1 MSDAHYF
8 GDKLSQWLKSHRVH
22 LIGAIVHPLSHV
34 RTISY
39 IFEESP
45 YNLTLTDTCFSA
57 DLCRLEEYVHNA
69 GYDTGVIKRIV
80 IINLHC
86 DYTQVVNKIKRQSGR
101 LDHTWQKSF

>member
-1 MSDAHYF
+1 MVKIA
-8 GDKLSQWLKSHRVH
+8 HRVH
-22 LIGAIVHPLSHV
+22 LIVAIVHPLSHV

-80 IINLHC
+80 IINLHS
-86 DYTQVVNKIKRQSGR
+86 DYTQVVNNIKRQSGR
-101 LDHTWQKSF
+101 LDPTWQKSF